1 MFEAITH
8 SIKVTVLPVYI
19 DERSDPTNN
28 TYFWAY
34 QVTIVNEGRVS
45 VQLLSRHWHI
55 VDANGKVE
63 EVRGAGVVGEQPIIQ
78 PGDSFE
84 YTSGCPLKT
93 SSGFMS
99 GSYTMVDEDGHQ
111 LTVTIPAFALD
122 IPGESPS
129 LN

>member
-19 DERSDPTNN
+19 DERSDPNSN
-28 TYFWAY
+28 SYFWAY
-34 QVTIVNEGRVS
+34 QVTIVNEGRSS

-99 GSYTMVDEDGHQ
+99 GTYTMVDEDGHQ
-111 LTVTIPAFALD
+111 LMVTIPAFALD
-122 IPGESPS
+122 IPGETPS